1 VAEAAVGADSVD
13 SAAAIPVAEER
24 PPVGEFPMDQEL
36 KELVERLKSAYGQRL
51 ISVILYGSAASGD
64 VDAAFS
70 DVNVLCV
77 LDKVDARALGQSE
90 PIFRW
95 LHDQKVASPLL
106 MDQRDVA
113 MSTDCFPIEFEDM
126 KDCRRVLFG
135 KDVVADM
142 KIDFSFYRARI
153 EYELRSKL
161 LRLRHQA
168 TPVLSKGET
177 LVKLCADSVSTF
189 IVLSKHAL
197 RISGH
202 PVSHRRREVVDALRK
217 TLGGDFR
224 AFDALLDVRE
234 GKAPREVADPLGL
247 FDNYMNQ
254 IHAVTDFV
262 DGLEK

>member
-1 VAEAAVGADSVD
+1 
-13 SAAAIPVAEER
+13 
-24 PPVGEFPMDQEL
+24 MDQQL

-64 VDAAFS
+64 QDAAFS
-70 DVNVLCV
+70 DINVLCV
-77 LDKVDARALGQSE
+77 LDHVDATSLAQSG
-90 PIFRW
+90 PIFHW
-95 LHDQKVASPLL
+95 LHEQKAAAPLL

-113 MSTDCFPIEFEDM
+113 MSTDCFPIEFQDM
-126 KDCRRVLFG
+126 KEGRRILYG

-142 KIDFSFYRARI
+142 TIDFSFYRARL

-168 TPVLSKGET
+168 TPLLSDGDR
-177 LVKLCADSVSTF
+177 LVKLCADSLSTF
-189 IVLSKHAL
+189 LVLSKHAL

-202 PVSHRRREVVDALRK
+202 TISHKRRDIVAGLK
-217 TLGGDFR
+217 KSLPGNFS
-224 AFDALLDVRE
+224 AFEALLDVRE
-234 GKAPREVADPLGL
+234 GKAASTVADPLSL

-254 IHAVTDFV
+254 IHAVTDYV